1 MGCNVDLNDM
11 LLFMAVVDAGSFTS
25 AAERLN
31 LPKANL
37 SRKIAKLEHALG
49 VTLLERTTRTQSLTE
64 AGSTYLQHCRR
75 IQHEVDLAES
85 KVGSL
90 VSKACGRLRVGVSVG
105 VGHAILKDVLG
116 EFLQAHPDIELELTL
131 SNKRVDLIEEGY
143 DLVIRVGELVDS
155 RLIAKKLG
163 KIRRRLYTSPNYIE
177 RQNLNAELESLADCE
192 FLIMSSAQYGG
203 RLNLTNG
210 TDVREIM
217 IEPRVRVDDFLMLKQ
232 MLVDGCG
239 IAILP
244 DYMCQQ
250 EVAAD
255 LLVPVFPEWEMPPVD
270 LYALYPQHRQK
281 LPKVSSFLAFVQQ
294 ACMNR
299 LG

>member
-1 MGCNVDLNDM
+1 M
-11 LLFMAVVDAGSFTS
+11 
-25 AAERLN
+25 
-31 LPKANL
+31 
-37 SRKIAKLEHALG
+37 
-49 VTLLERTTRTQSLTE
+49 
-64 AGSTYLQHCRR
+64 
-75 IQHEVDLAES
+75 
-85 KVGSL
+85 
-90 VSKACGRLRVGVSVG
+90 
-105 VGHAILKDVLG
+105 LG

-163 KIRRRLYTSPNYIE
+163 RIRRRLYTSPNYIE

-255 LLVPVFPEWEMPPVD
+255 LLVPVFPEWEMPPVG

-294 ACMNR
+294 VCMNR